1 MLGLQFTI
9 PGILVSMQLFAVIV
23 PVELKTF
30 ISIVET
36 DNVIKVMEN
45 LNLSKATV
53 YEHLKYL
60 EQFFR
65 VNIAL
70 ISRNNEITITESG
83 NLLYKR
89 AKECQLQKSYTTVTV
104 DLIEWSAAGQTTA
117 KE

>member
-1 MLGLQFTI
+1 ML
-9 PGILVSMQLFAVIV
+9 P
-23 PVELKTF
+23 ELKTF

-70 ISRNNEITITESG
+70 ISRNNEQ
-83 NLLYKR
+83 R
-89 AKECQLQKSYTTVTV
+89 AETYYTKGQNRF
-104 DLIEWSAAGQTTA
+104 LI
-117 KE
+117 